1 MIRPRQKSMNYF
13 FLLPSIVLVVV
24 VIIFPLVYAVYLSFF
39 NMKFAF
45 PLYKFVG
52 LKLYKSLIMSSEY
65 WYSIERTFVWTGFSL
80 FFQFIVGMALA
91 LLLNQKFVGRS
102 LVRALFVLPW
112 IIPSFII
119 VAVWKWMLN
128 DIYGIVNYYLIKIG
142 IVSEAV
148 NFFGSTQLAMPTIV
162 AMNVWH
168 GFPLFMIL
176 LLAGLMS
183 IPKQLYEA
191 ARIDGANRVMQF
203 FHVTLPSLRGVILV
217 SLLLRFIWTFT
228 FFDIPYLST
237 RGGPADA
244 TMTLAVKTYIVGFRE
259 LYVSKAAAIAL
270 TAVIVMTVI
279 SIAVVRMFGWGG
291 NEKEV

>member
-1 MIRPRQKSMNYF
+1 
-13 FLLPSIVLVVV
+13 
-24 VIIFPLVYAVYLSFF
+24 
-39 NMKFAF
+39 MKFAF

-128 DIYGIVNYYLIKIG
+128 DIYGIVSYYLIKIG

-191 ARIDGANRVMQF
+191 ARIDGANRLMQF

-279 SIAVVRMFGWGG
+279 SMAVVRIFGWGG